1 MIHKEVTTE
10 FGTYIVK
17 YNHGY
22 TVHTGY
28 FCIDAYEPVP
38 EHEHWEKCPC
48 CGLKP
53 KIQEFDNGRSTA
65 CGCWENRYD
74 IFSVKA
80 ESIMSVHTRCNGYIA
95 EYNSDQLRLNWN
107 EYCATMVNRC
117 NHADLRLLD
126 RW

>member
-22 TVHTGY
+22 TVHTDY

-38 EHEHWEKCPC
+38 EHEYWEKCPC

-53 KIQEFDNGRSTA
+53 KVWRFGGLTMDVLQRVGVGIIVMT
-65 CGCWENRYD
+65 
-74 IFSVKA
+74 FSV
-80 ESIMSVHTRCNGYIA
+80 
-95 EYNSDQLRLNWN
+95 
-107 EYCATMVNRC
+107 
-117 NHADLRLLD
+117 
-126 RW
+126 